1 MQCTF
6 SAEIICS
13 KTCLL
18 GDSAVGWADRSF
30 SVCATAGFSFHSGK
44 VKKTIDDILNSF

>member
-1 MQCTF
+1 MLLDKQ
-6 SAEIICS
+6 
-13 KTCLL
+13 TCLL

-44 VKKTIDDILNSF
+44 CEEDY